1 MTHIQTKTII
11 DLFFAMENNIRSA
24 STVAAL
30 AVIAEMGQ
38 ATIYD
43 VADRLRLSRETANN
57 TLKALVGAGFLT
69 VEKGSEGFHGVKR
82 NIYRIKP

>member
-1 MTHIQTKTII
+1 MIHIQTKTII
-11 DLFFAMENNIRSA
+11 DLFFAMEQNIRSA
-24 STVAAL
+24 ATVASL
-30 AVIAEMGQ
+30 AVVAEMGQ

-43 VADRLRLSRETANN
+43 VADRLKLSRETTNN

-69 VEKGSEGFHGVKR
+69 VEKGSGGSVGAKR

>member
-24 STVAAL
+24 STVASL

-38 ATIYD
+38 GTIYD
-43 VADRLRLSRETANN
+43 VADRLKLSRETANN
-57 TLKALVGAGFLT
+57 ALKALVGAGFLT
-69 VEKGSEGFHGVKR
+69 VEKGSRGFHGKQR
-82 NIYRIKP
+82 NIYRIKA

>member
-1 MTHIQTKTII
+1 MTHLQTKTII
-11 DLFFAMENNIRSA
+11 DIFMSPTPRIRSTATIA
-24 STVAAL
+24 SL

-43 VADRLRLSRETANN
+43 VVDRLKLSRETANN

-69 VEKGSEGFHGVKR
+69 VEKGSRGIHGKQR

>member
-11 DLFFAMENNIRSA
+11 DIFMSPTPRIRSTATIA
-24 STVAAL
+24 SL

-43 VADRLRLSRETANN
+43 VADRLKLSRETANN

-69 VEKGSEGFHGVKR
+69 VEKGSRGFHGKQR